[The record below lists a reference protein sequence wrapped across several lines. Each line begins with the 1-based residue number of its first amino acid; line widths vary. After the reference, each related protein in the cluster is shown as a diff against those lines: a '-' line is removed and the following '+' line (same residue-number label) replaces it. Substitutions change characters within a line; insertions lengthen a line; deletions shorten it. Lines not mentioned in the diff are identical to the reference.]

1 MEKRQKVQG
10 CTEGVSKKY
19 EEGNIKV
26 PDFRSIHI
34 NREHFI
40 ESPETNSHSYGQ
52 LIFDKWGKNTTG
64 ERQSLQQV
72 VLKKLDNGM

>member
-1 MEKRQKVQG
+1 MEKRQKVKG

-52 LIFDKWGKNTTG
+52 LIFDK
-64 ERQSLQQV
+64 
-72 VLKKLDNGM
+72 